1 MSHPQVARP
10 KNPPVAAVMVRQ
22 HTPIQMLLDE
32 PNRLVSLHVIGDQV
46 SVILGLT
53 ASSGERLIAEV
64 RRALDELAGR

>member
-1 MSHPQVARP
+1 MFRSQERTDTL
-10 KNPPVAAVMVRQ
+10 PVAAVMVRQ
-22 HTPIQMLLDE
+22 HTPVQMLLDE

-46 SVILGLT
+46 SVVLCLT